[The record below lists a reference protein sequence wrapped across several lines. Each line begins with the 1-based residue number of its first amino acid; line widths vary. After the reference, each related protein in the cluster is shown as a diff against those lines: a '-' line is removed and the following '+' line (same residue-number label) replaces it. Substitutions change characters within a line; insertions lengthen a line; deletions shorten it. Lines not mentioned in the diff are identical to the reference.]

1 MANGHGGA
9 RPGAGRKKQTTKE
22 AQQTRRDIFIDVFSP
37 EETREAALAL
47 LERVKTGDPKAFAA
61 VAPYFLGK
69 PPDELKAEVKVSG
82 GVTIYLPDRKA
93 E

>member
-9 RPGAGRKKQTTKE
+9 RPGAGRKKQSTKE
-22 AQQTRRDIFIDVFSP
+22 AQQVRRDIYLDVFSP
-37 EETREAALAL
+37 EETRETALAM
-47 LERVKTGDPKAFAA
+47 LEKVKSGDPKAFAA

-69 PPDELKAEVKVSG
+69 EPDELKADVTVKG
-82 GVTIYLPDRKA
+82 GVTIFLPERKA